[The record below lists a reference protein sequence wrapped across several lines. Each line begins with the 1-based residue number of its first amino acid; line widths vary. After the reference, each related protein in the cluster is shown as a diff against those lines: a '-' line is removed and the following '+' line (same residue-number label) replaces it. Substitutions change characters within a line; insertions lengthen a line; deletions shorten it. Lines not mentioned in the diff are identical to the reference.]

1 MPSWPTGSC
10 EVVDAM
16 SLREFPASWSLKDCL
31 EAAHSTRLEGKGS
44 FLMLLDAGGLTVVD
58 GERDPGRGVR
68 FFPVVA
74 CCAGVS
80 MKSQFFVSKRKTKCT
95 TLRDAPH
102 SRTALRCLQPRAVAR

>member
-74 CCAGVS
+74 CCAGVFRS
-80 MKSQFFVSKRKTKCT
+80 V
-95 TLRDAPH
+95 
-102 SRTALRCLQPRAVAR
+102 PRSSCSIHLIC